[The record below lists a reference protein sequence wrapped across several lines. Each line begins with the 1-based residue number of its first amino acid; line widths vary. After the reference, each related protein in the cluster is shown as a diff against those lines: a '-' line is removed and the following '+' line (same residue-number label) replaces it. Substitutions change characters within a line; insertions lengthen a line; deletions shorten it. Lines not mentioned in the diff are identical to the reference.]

1 MAEWK
6 TIDKDKP
13 LRPGDR
19 VRLTFTSH
27 GLFWLQATQIAMI
40 EAALEGKEGF
50 SVKSWRID
58 EATKKII
65 FVCDVVKTNPV
76 IITCAVI
83 AGAIALSGVTLWLV
97 LDKTEQLIESPV
109 GAALGIGTIV
119 IAGLALYAL
128 SKRGT

>member
-1 MAEWK
+1 MAEWE

-40 EAALEGKEGF
+40 EAALERKEGF
-50 SVKSWRID
+50 RVKSWQID
-58 EATKKII
+58 EKTKKIV
-65 FVCDVVKTNPV
+65 FVCDIVKTNPI

-109 GAALGIGTIV
+109 GAALGMGTVALI
-119 IAGLALYAL
+119 GLALYAF

>member
-6 TIDKDKP
+6 TINKDKS
-13 LRPGDR
+13 LSPGDR

-27 GLFWLQATQIAMI
+27 GLFWLQATQLAMI
-40 EAALEGKEGF
+40 EAALEGKEGYR
-50 SVKSWRID
+50 VKSWRID
-58 EATKKII
+58 EETKKIE
-65 FVCDVVKTNPV
+65 FVCDIVETNPV
-76 IITCAVI
+76 IVTCAVI

-119 IAGLALYAL
+119 VVGLAIYAF
-128 SKRGT
+128 SKRGL